1 MSPRRI
7 RSGGP
12 WEEQYGYARAVVAG
26 DFVFVSGCTS
36 TVDGEVRHE
45 GDPYQQAIT
54 AFRVAEKA
62 IAEVGLTLA
71 DVVQTRM
78 YITHRRDADEVGR
91 AHRDLFGQH
100 PPAATMVV
108 VKELIDYRMLVEV
121 EAVAYRGE
129 RA

>member
-1 MSPRRI
+1 MSIRRI
-7 RSGGP
+7 RSDGP
-12 WEEQYGYARAVVAG
+12 WEEQYGYVRAVVAG

-45 GDPYQQAIT
+45 GDPYLQTVT

-62 IAEVGLTLA
+62 LAEVGLTLA

-91 AHRDLFGQH
+91 AHKDLFGQH
-100 PPAATMVV
+100 PPTATMVV
-108 VKELIDYRMLVEV
+108 VKELVDYRMLVEV

-129 RA
+129 RT

>member
-1 MSPRRI
+1 MSIRRI
-7 RSGGP
+7 RSDGP
-12 WEEQYGYARAVVAG
+12 WEEQYGYVRAVVAG

-45 GDPYQQAIT
+45 GDPYLQTVT
-54 AFRVAEKA
+54 AFRVVEKA
-62 IAEVGLTLA
+62 LAEVGLTLA

-91 AHRDLFGQH
+91 AHKDLFGQH
-100 PPAATMVV
+100 PPTATMVV
-108 VKELIDYRMLVEV
+108 VKELVDYRMLVEV

-129 RA
+129 RT